1 MLDRQKRPV
10 DYLRISVT
18 DRCNLRCIYCM
29 PPEGVEYKPHAEILR
44 YEEIIRVVAAGAALG
59 IKRVRLTGGEPLV
72 RKGLT
77 ALIGS
82 LAAIEGI
89 EDISLTTNGTLLG
102 PLAAELKEAG
112 LGRVNISLDTLDPR
126 KFRLVTRG
134 GELERV
140 WDGIEQALKLGL
152 NPVKINVVVIK
163 GLNDGEL
170 ADFARLT
177 REAPL
182 HVRFIE
188 LMPLGDDREWAN
200 SHRLS
205 LPEQRRAI
213 SHLGPLEPVQIPGGG
228 PAQYYRLPGGKG
240 SIGFISALSE
250 HFCARCNRLRL
261 TADGKVR
268 PCLASDQ
275 ELDLKCVLRAGGDTE
290 AIREILVQAVN
301 AKPVGHRLEVQAQ
314 DETGGKRYRYMCQIG
329 G

>member
-72 RKGLT
+72 RKGLP

-177 REAPL
+177 REAPPPCPFY
-182 HVRFIE
+182 RT
-188 LMPLGDDREWAN
+188 DA
-200 SHRLS
+200 
-205 LPEQRRAI
+205 
-213 SHLGPLEPVQIPGGG
+213 PG
-228 PAQYYRLPGGKG
+228 
-240 SIGFISALSE
+240 
-250 HFCARCNRLRL
+250 
-261 TADGKVR
+261 
-268 PCLASDQ
+268 
-275 ELDLKCVLRAGGDTE
+275 
-290 AIREILVQAVN
+290 
-301 AKPVGHRLEVQAQ
+301 
-314 DETGGKRYRYMCQIG
+314 
-329 G
+329 